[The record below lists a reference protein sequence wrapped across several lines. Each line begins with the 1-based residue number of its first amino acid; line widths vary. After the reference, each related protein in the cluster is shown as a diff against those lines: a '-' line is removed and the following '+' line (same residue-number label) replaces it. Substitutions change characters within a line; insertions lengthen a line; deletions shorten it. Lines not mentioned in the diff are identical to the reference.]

1 MLKALMIKRLK
12 LDHLPR
18 QMGEMASWYSKNRVV
33 CNIKNEKR
41 KVITSLAREGPFFV
55 ALNKGGTRR
64 GLGGKQG
71 NRTHLVASQSEMR
84 GWRQPLTSLE

>member
-1 MLKALMIKRLK
+1 MLKALMIKGLK

-41 KVITSLAREGPFFV
+41 KVITSLAREWPFFV
-55 ALNKGGTRR
+55 ALNEGGTRR
-64 GLGGKQG
+64 GLGGEEPRKRDPPG
-71 NRTHLVASQSEMR
+71 SFSE
-84 GWRQPLTSLE
+84 